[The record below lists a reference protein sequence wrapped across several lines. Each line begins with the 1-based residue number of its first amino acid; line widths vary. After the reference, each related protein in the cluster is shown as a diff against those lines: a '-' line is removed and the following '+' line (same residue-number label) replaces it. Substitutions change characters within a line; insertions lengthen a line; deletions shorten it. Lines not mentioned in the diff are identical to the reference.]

1 MGRDSWL
8 RWPGC
13 SLLLLILLASLGTAE
28 REVSCA
34 AVGQQRCILIAF
46 SFFKVIVINR
56 KLSYSLI
63 FFSQSGINFEKHK
76 SKGRPQTTAIF
87 PFFFARSKDQS
98 FCEKKRVP
106 KRIAWVPLES
116 PAHPNRVSR
125 RKRGPPY
132 EEESHHCMNPIFF
145 VAEKV
150 VGAVFKVHKEGR
162 KQAVLT

>member
-1 MGRDSWL
+1 MAS
-8 RWPGC
+8 
-13 SLLLLILLASLGTAE
+13 LLILLLLASFGTAE

-34 AVGQQRCILIAF
+34 AVGQQPCIRIPF
-46 SFFKVIVINR
+46 GFFKIIVVYR
-56 KLSYSLI
+56 KLSNSSR
-63 FFSQSGINFEKHK
+63 FFSLSCINFEKHK
-76 SKGRPQTTAIF
+76 AKGRPQTTAIF

-116 PAHPNRVSR
+116 TTHPNRVSR